1 MAVHL
6 FFADWST
13 ARSLAVSTDVGLV
26 TEPKVWDGMPILLDG
41 SMHPIEPWCRFLR
54 QYSISVSEKT
64 IRAYALDTLRF
75 ARFLDDRGVRL
86 QDVSQDDLV
95 AYRSV
100 RQAAMVAESTW
111 GRELVVIRALFHY
124 LVDTGVRTT
133 VPWIQIGQRSVV
145 HPRPA
150 RRELQVRALTREQ
163 WLAFRNVGIGGQ
175 RPDGTVDASYR
186 GRSTTRDTMAAELAI
201 TTGMRLQEW
210 RTLLDI
216 ELRPDPGQGAAVE
229 LHVTAKNQRRRTV
242 YVPAS
247 TVRMIE
253 LYRATE
259 RRRSVLRAQPT
270 LHACARR
277 GEAAV
282 VREIDSAAG
291 KVTYTFGG
299 SEHRMRY
306 PEIPIG
312 HRRVLVR
319 EADGTLEPL
328 SLLLGPGGTPPSQ
341 RSWHEKFAQANR
353 RLKSLECDDLPGM
366 PGAVTPHDL
375 RHSFAVVVLRSLQV
389 RAIEH
394 ETRRRTIGVG
404 TLSEH
409 LVFNPLLTLQRLM
422 GHASP
427 ATTMVYLRY
436 VDDSL
441 DLVQRAFESWDDES
455 RDYTSYVL
463 ERLESEASV
472 D

>member
-1 MAVHL
+1 MSVHL
-6 FFADWST
+6 FFAAWST
-13 ARSLAVSTDVGLV
+13 ARSLAVSAALGLA
-26 TEPKVWDGMPILLDG
+26 TEPKVRDGTPILLDS
-41 SMHPIEPWCRFLR
+41 SMRPMEPWCRFLR
-54 QYSISVSEKT
+54 QYSISISEKT
-64 IRAYALDTLRF
+64 IRAYALDALRF
-75 ARFLDDRGVRL
+75 ARFLDDRGIRVG
-86 QDVSQDDLV
+86 DVTQDDLV
-95 AYRSV
+95 AYRSL
-100 RQAAMVAESTW
+100 RQAAMVADSTW
-111 GRELVVIRALFHY
+111 GRELVVIRALFQY
-124 LVDTGVRTT
+124 LVETGVRTS
-133 VPWIQIGQRSVV
+133 VPWIQIGRRSVV
-145 HPRPA
+145 HPRRA
-150 RRELQVRALTREQ
+150 RRELQVRALTHEQ

-175 RPDGTVDASYR
+175 RPDGAVDASYR
-186 GRSTTRDTMAAELAI
+186 GRSTTRDTMAAELAL
-201 TTGMRLQEW
+201 TTGMRIQEW
-210 RTLLDI
+210 RTLLDV
-216 ELRPDPGQGAAVE
+216 ELQPDPGQGATVE
-229 LHVTAKNQRRRTV
+229 LHVAAKNQRRRTV
-242 YVPAS
+242 YVPAP

-270 LHACARR
+270 LHAGAHR

-299 SEHRMRY
+299 LEYRLRY
-306 PEIPIG
+306 AQIPIP

-319 EADGTLEPL
+319 ETDGMWEPL

-341 RSWHEKFAQANR
+341 RSWHETFARANR
-353 RLKSLECDDLPGM
+353 RLRALADDLPGM
-366 PGAVTPHDL
+366 PAAITPHDL
-375 RHSFAVVVLRSLQV
+375 RHSFAVIVLRSLQT

-394 ETRRRTIGVG
+394 ETHTRTIGAG
-404 TLSEH
+404 TISEH

-441 DLVQRAFESWDDES
+441 DLVQQAFESWNDES

-463 ERLESEASV
+463 ERMESETSV